1 MSWKKTSQILSF
13 PFCLRNANLIS
24 KCQIISIFENKGRE
38 RVRHSS
44 AQFPLCN
51 AVYFSG
57 ELRTKGQRLAKKRE
71 TTRKKKKLR
80 RHRGD
85 SISGFILVLTGA
97 IRTRQKLVKYNM
109 SNWAQLLSVW
119 ACNSLSFARLSRE
132 GACLT

>member
-71 TTRKKKKLR
+71 TTRKKQLC

-97 IRTRQKLVKYNM
+97 IRTRQKLVKYDM

-119 ACNSLSFARLSRE
+119 ACDSLSFTRLSRE

>member
-13 PFCLRNANLIS
+13 LSEKCKLDLKVSDYFHCWEQRKGTSKAFICSVPIVQCSVFQWRTQNKRPETSQEKRNY
-24 KCQIISIFENKGRE
+24 K
-38 RVRHSS
+38 
-44 AQFPLCN
+44 
-51 AVYFSG
+51 
-57 ELRTKGQRLAKKRE
+57 
-71 TTRKKKKLR
+71 KKKKLR

>member
-38 RVRHSS
+38 RVMHSA

-51 AVYFSG
+51 VVYFSG

-71 TTRKKKKLR
+71 TTSKKKLC

-97 IRTRQKLVKYNM
+97 IRTRQKLVTYDM

-119 ACNSLSFARLSRE
+119 ACDSLSFARLSRE